1 LESAL
6 SFCAATRKTL
16 LCAIGAFF
24 ILFTPGCGD
33 RSGAIRNVVLVS
45 IDTCRADHL
54 SCYGF
59 EKETT
64 PNIDR
69 IAGEGVL
76 FENAVSP
83 VPITLPAHSS
93 MLTGKIPPVHGVH
106 DNSHYELT
114 GENTTLAEIL
124 RDEGFTTGGFVS
136 AFVLDRRFGIAQG
149 FDTYQD
155 AFVKTI
161 HSEFGTERRG
171 DETTK
176 FALKWIDEQ
185 KEEKFFLFLHYYDPH
200 IRYEPP
206 EPFASTFRG
215 DPYSGEIA
223 FTDHCIGRVVGK
235 LKEAG
240 LYDSTLLIIA
250 GDHGEMLGEHGEEE
264 HSYFIYEGAIKVPLI
279 VKIPGRTQASRIA
292 DAVGLVDIVPT
303 VCGLLDIDAPTD
315 IQGVDLGSL
324 IAGQASAQSARFIFS
339 ESLFPTQV
347 GANTLLGVSST
358 DWKYIQTTRPELY
371 HLGDDPEEK
380 NNLIES
386 RPERA
391 TPVARVYRDA
401 LEKMLQAQTSGNEG
415 GRVETDQETLDRL
428 ASLGYTGSSAG
439 TGGLTF
445 DQSRPDPKDLIALHC
460 DLQKVQALK
469 FENKRQQARTILN
482 RLAAGEPHFKVLN
495 LLGEMAHE
503 EGRSTEAIGFY
514 KRALE
519 LNSED
524 YFANTNMGTILAMQG
539 RYADALPF
547 LEKALA
553 IRPGNPTVA
562 QNLEVVRKNLRQKG
576 R

>member
-1 LESAL
+1 M
-6 SFCAATRKTL
+6 SFCTTTRRTL
-16 LCAIGAFF
+16 LFIACALGAVWVL
-24 ILFTPGCGD
+24 IATGCGD
-33 RSGAIRNVVLVS
+33 GTGAIRRVVLVS

-64 PNIDR
+64 PHIDS
-69 IAGEGVL
+69 IAAGGIL
-76 FENAVSP
+76 FENAISP

-106 DNSHYELT
+106 DNSHYVLSDEK
-114 GENTTLAEIL
+114 TTLAEIL
-124 RDEGFTTGGFVS
+124 KENGFATGGFVS

-155 AFVKTI
+155 KFVKTI

-206 EPFASTFRG
+206 EPFASTYRR

-223 FTDHCIGRVVGK
+223 FTDHCIGRLVRK

-250 GDHGEMLGEHGEEE
+250 GDHGEMRGEHGEEE

-279 VKIPGRTQASRIA
+279 VKIPGRTQAVRIS

-303 VCGLLDIDAPTD
+303 VCGLLGIDGPEEL
-315 IQGVDLGSL
+315 QGVDLGSL
-324 IAGQASAQSARFIFS
+324 IAGRTAPEKARFIFS

-358 DWKYIQTTRPELY
+358 GWKYIQTTRPELY
-371 HLGDDPEEK
+371 NLSDDPEEE
-380 NNLIES
+380 NNLFET

-391 TPVARVYRDA
+391 GPVARVYRDA
-401 LEKMLQAQTSGNEG
+401 LEKMLQAQTSGAGG

-428 ASLGYTGSSAG
+428 ASLGYTGSAVDA
-439 TGGLTF
+439 GGLTF

-460 DLQKVQALK
+460 DLQEVQALK
-469 FENKRQQARTILN
+469 FENKRRQARTILN

-503 EGRSTEAIGFY
+503 EGRPTEAIDFY

-539 RYADALPF
+539 RYADALPY
-547 LEKALA
+547 LEKALE
-553 IRPGNPTVA
+553 IRPHNPTVL
-562 QNLEVVRKNLRQKG
+562 QNLEVVRKNLPRRG
-576 R
+576 E